1 MRICHTNRFLYF
13 LGERKKEGGKVIF
26 RDFVISAVEV
36 SAKKVKAAFED
47 KDQRFMVG
55 PSLSIHYVELR
66 SGMWSKKAF

>member
-1 MRICHTNRFLYF
+1 MKEKN
-13 LGERKKEGGKVIF
+13 EGGKVIF

-66 SGMWSKKAF
+66 CGM

>member
-66 SGMWSKKAF
+66 CGM